1 MEKNVFVPVAETI
14 LTTRL
19 EFTMLSGSQIIEIQD
34 IFREFPPMYL
44 EENARAKNLLATKI
58 IVSVSELV
66 YPAGKNANVWIAET
80 ENLITTIKG

>member
-34 IFREFPPMYL
+34 IFREFPPTYL

-58 IVSVSELV
+58 IASVSELV
-66 YPAGKNANVWIAET
+66 YPVEKNANAWIAEM
-80 ENLITTIKG
+80 ENPITTIKG